1 MSLTNVDAHE
11 FWALPVCCNVKD
23 SFIEDFSFVDEH
35 VNSIFSI
42 SYKDNITLKFRDF
55 VDSNEFNLKLFDNKI
70 SFEGQIPLV
79 LYSDNLDYLLKAEK
93 SVLFNLRIGDA
104 SNNYSSGFTKKE
116 SGTCNVLNACY
127 EFSDYNSFSDDFILV
142 KIFFDSEN
150 LIIDANVDNISFLKF
165 FISEN
170 FGVSKDKIKI
180 NSLDNYWSSSI
191 FPISFNAILQGI
203 VISKKINK
211 RVNIVYYKRHFG
223 ILDNLNLTFSVSNCL
238 VADNKLSKI
247 ILEIIINRP
256 LNFLYK
262 FYFKFINNIFKNLFF
277 DGFLEIFFVENKS
290 DFIFFYDNLL
300 AFETSVYNFI
310 YSNFYNLA
318 LSMSCEPI
326 GYLLTQIKGDYAG
339 FLKIFKKLD
348 LKNSLIKKSAVLSVN
363 KDYDI
368 FDTSRRGVGFAYL
381 NSSAYFLSEEQYIVA
396 FLYKDGLNVFLP
408 YSIIDNNL
416 SNYLKNSLAKT
427 LGLPYSSVNFLI
439 GESVLDFG
447 NFYNLLFKDPY
458 LIEKAIL
465 SIKDNFSSLI
475 DSDFINEYPVV
486 FKEKIAISD
495 VNDCV
500 LGCSVELK
508 FEFYS
513 LSAVFSNVSFF
524 VEQGKFTKLKLNNK
538 RIRTIFG
545 LAVDYVFCRANVS
558 CDIKDCLSLEFIED
572 GEFIFSF
579 RSVFIVSVS
588 AIRTALIQVFDFNAS
603 KTPLD
608 FEEILNSWSIKIDI
622 N

>member
-1 MSLTNVDAHE
+1 MTNADAYE

-35 VNSIFSI
+35 VSSIFSI

-79 LYSDNLDYLLKAEK
+79 LYSDNLDCLLKAEK
-93 SVLFNLRIGDA
+93 SVLFNLRIDDG
-104 SNNYSSGFTKKE
+104 SNNYSSGFEKKE
-116 SGTCNVLNACY
+116 SETCNALNACY
-127 EFSDYNSFSDDFILV
+127 EFSDYNSFPDDFILV

-170 FGVSKDKIKI
+170 FGVNKDKIKI
-180 NSLDNYWSSSI
+180 NSINNYWSSSI

-203 VISKKINK
+203 VISKRINK
-211 RVNIVYYKRHFG
+211 KVNVVYYKRHFG
-223 ILDNLNLTFSVSNCL
+223 VLDNLNLTFSVSNCL
-238 VADNKLSKI
+238 LEDGKLSKI
-247 ILEIIINRP
+247 ILKIVINRP

-277 DGFLEIFFVENKS
+277 DGFLEFFFVEDKS

-318 LSMSCEPI
+318 LVMSCEPI
-326 GYLLTQIKGDYAG
+326 GYLLTQIKGDYSS
-339 FLKIFKKLD
+339 FFKIFKKLD
-348 LKNSLIKKSAVLSVN
+348 LKNSLIKKSSVLSVN
-363 KDYDI
+363 KNYNI

-381 NSSAYFLSEEQYIVA
+381 NSNTYFLGGEQYVVA
-396 FLYKDGLNVFLP
+396 FLYKDGLNIFLP

-427 LGLPYSSVNFLI
+427 LGLAYSSINFLI
-439 GESVLDFG
+439 DESVLDFAD
-447 NFYNLLFKDPY
+447 FHSLLFKDPY

-475 DSDFINEYPVV
+475 SADLINEYPVI
-486 FKEKIAISD
+486 FKEKIAVD
-495 VNDCV
+495 YVNDCM

-513 LSAVFSNVSFF
+513 LSVVFSNVSFF
-524 VEQGKFTKLKLNNK
+524 VEQGKFVKLKLNNK

-545 LAVDYVFCRANVS
+545 LAVDYVFCSANVN
-558 CDIKDCLSLEFIED
+558 CNIKDCLSLEFIED
-572 GEFIFSF
+572 GEFVFSF
-579 RSVFIVSVS
+579 RSFFIVSVS
-588 AIRTALIQVFDFNAS
+588 AIRTALIQMFAFNTS
-603 KTPLD
+603 STPLD
-608 FEEILNSWSIKIDI
+608 FEEILNSWSVKIDI

>member
-1 MSLTNVDAHE
+1 MTSVDAYE

-35 VNSIFSI
+35 VSSIFSI

-93 SVLFNLRIGDA
+93 SVLFNLRIGDG
-104 SNNYSSGFTKKE
+104 SNSYSSGFKKKE

-127 EFSDYNSFSDDFILV
+127 KFSDYNSFSDDFILV

-170 FGVSKDKIKI
+170 FGVDKDKIKI
-180 NSLDNYWSSSI
+180 NSLNNCWSSSI

-211 RVNIVYYKRHFG
+211 TVNVVYYKRHFG

-238 VADNKLSKI
+238 LANNKH
-247 ILEIIINRP
+247 
-256 LNFLYK
+256 
-262 FYFKFINNIFKNLFF
+262 LFF
-277 DGFLEIFFVENKS
+277 DGFLEIFFVENKG
-290 DFIFFYDNLL
+290 DFIFFYDNFL
-300 AFETSVYNFI
+300 AFETSIYNFI

-318 LSMSCEPI
+318 LVTSCEPI
-326 GYLLTQIKGDYAG
+326 GYLLTQIKGDYSS
-339 FLKIFKKLD
+339 FFKIFKKLD
-348 LKNSLIKKSAVLSVN
+348 FKNSLIKKSSVLSVN
-363 KDYDI
+363 KNYNI

-381 NSSAYFLSEEQYIVA
+381 NSNTYFFSGEQYVVA
-396 FLYKDGLNVFLP
+396 FLYKDELNIFLP

-427 LGLPYSSVNFLI
+427 LGLAYNNVNFFI
-439 GESVLDFG
+439 DESILDFT

-475 DSDFINEYPVV
+475 STGFINEYPVI
-486 FKEKIAISD
+486 FKEKIASNY
-495 VNDCV
+495 VNDCM

-524 VEQGKFTKLKLNNK
+524 VEQGKFAKLKLNNK

-545 LAVDYVFCRANVS
+545 LAVDYVFRSANVN
-558 CDIKDCLSLEFIED
+558 CDVKDCLSLEFIED
-572 GEFIFSF
+572 GEFVFSF
-579 RSVFIVSVS
+579 RSFFIVSVS
-588 AIRTALIQVFDFNAS
+588 AIRTALIQIFDFNAS
-603 KTPLD
+603 STPLD
-608 FEEILNSWSIKIDI
+608 FEEILNSWSVKIDI

>member
-1 MSLTNVDAHE
+1 MANVDEYE

-35 VNSIFSI
+35 LSSIFSI

-79 LYSDNLDYLLKAEK
+79 LYSDNLEYLLEAEK
-93 SVLFNLRIGDA
+93 SVLFNLRIGDEN
-104 SNNYSSGFTKKE
+104 NNYSSGFEKKE
-116 SGTCNVLNACY
+116 SGACNVLNACY
-127 EFSDYNSFSDDFILV
+127 EFSDYNSFSDDFVLV

-170 FGVSKDKIKI
+170 FGVNKDKIKI
-180 NSLDNYWSSSI
+180 NSFDNYCSSSI
-191 FPISFNAILQGI
+191 FPISFNAIVQGI
-203 VISKKINK
+203 VISQKINK
-211 RVNIVYYKRHFG
+211 RVNVIYYKRHFG

-238 VADNKLSKI
+238 LADNKLSKI
-247 ILEIIINRP
+247 VLEIIINRP

-262 FYFKFINNIFKNLFF
+262 FYFKFINNIFRNLFF

-290 DFIFFYDNLL
+290 DSIFFYDNLL

-318 LSMSCEPI
+318 LALSCEPI
-326 GYLLTQIKGDYAG
+326 GYLLTQIKGDYSK
-339 FLKIFKKLD
+339 FFKIFKKLD
-348 LKNSLIKKSAVLSVN
+348 LKNSLMKKSSVLSVN
-363 KDYDI
+363 KNYNI
-368 FDTSRRGVGFAYL
+368 FDASRKGVGFAYL
-381 NSSAYFLSEEQYIVA
+381 NSNNYFLREDQSVVA
-396 FLYKDGLNVFLP
+396 FLYKDRLDIFLP
-408 YSIIDNNL
+408 YSIVDSNL

-427 LGLPYSSVNFLI
+427 LGLAYNSINFLI
-439 GESVLDFG
+439 DENLLDFT
-447 NFYNLLFKDPY
+447 NFSSLLFKDSY
-458 LIEKAIL
+458 VIEKAVL
-465 SIKDNFSSLI
+465 NIKDQFFSLI
-475 DSDFINEYPVV
+475 STGFADEYPVM
-486 FKEKIAISD
+486 FEEKIATEY
-495 VNDCV
+495 VNDCM

-513 LSAVFSNVSFF
+513 LKAVFSDVSFF

-538 RIRTIFG
+538 RVRTIFE
-545 LAVDYVFCRANVS
+545 LAVDYVFCSGNVN
-558 CDIKDCLSLEFIED
+558 CDIKDFLSLEFVED
-572 GEFIFSF
+572 GEFVFSF
-579 RSVFIVSVS
+579 RSFFIVSVS
-588 AIRTALIQVFDFNAS
+588 AIRTALIQIFDFNVNR
-603 KTPLD
+603 TPLD
-608 FEEILNSWSIKIDI
+608 FEEILNNWSIKIDI

>member
-1 MSLTNVDAHE
+1 MTNVDACE

-23 SFIEDFSFVDEH
+23 SFIEDFSFVDDEYLG
-35 VNSIFSI
+35 SIFSI
-42 SYKDNITLKFRDF
+42 SYKDNIILKFRDF

-93 SVLFNLRIGDA
+93 SVLFNLRIDDG
-104 SNNYSSGFTKKE
+104 SNNYSSGFENKE
-116 SGTCNVLNACY
+116 SETCNALNACY
-127 EFSDYNSFSDDFILV
+127 KFSDYNSFSDDFILV

-170 FGVSKDKIKI
+170 FGVNKDKIKI
-180 NSLDNYWSSSI
+180 NSINNYWSSSI

-211 RVNIVYYKRHFG
+211 KVNVVYYKRHFG
-223 ILDNLNLTFSVSNCL
+223 ILNNLNLTFSVSNCL
-238 VADNKLSKI
+238 LEDNKLSKI
-247 ILEIIINRP
+247 ILKIVINRP

-262 FYFKFINNIFKNLFF
+262 FYFKFINNILKNLFF
-277 DGFLEIFFVENKS
+277 DGFLEFFFVENKS

-318 LSMSCEPI
+318 LAMSCEPI
-326 GYLLTQIKGDYAG
+326 GYLLTQIKGDYSS
-339 FLKIFKKLD
+339 FFKIFKKLD
-348 LKNSLIKKSAVLSVN
+348 LKNSLIKKSSVLSFKKN
-363 KDYDI
+363 YNI

-381 NSSAYFLSEEQYIVA
+381 NSNSYFLGEEQYVVA
-396 FLYKDGLNVFLP
+396 FLYKDGLNIFLP

-427 LGLPYSSVNFLI
+427 LGLAYNSIKFLI
-439 GESVLDFG
+439 DGSVLDFD
-447 NFYNLLFKDPY
+447 NFYSLLFKDPY

-475 DSDFINEYPVV
+475 STDLVNEYPVI
-486 FKEKIAISD
+486 FKEKISVD
-495 VNDCV
+495 YVNDCI

-524 VEQGKFTKLKLNNK
+524 VEQGKFAKLKLNNK
-538 RIRTIFG
+538 RIYTIFG
-545 LAVDYVFCRANVS
+545 LAVDYVFCSANVN

-572 GEFIFSF
+572 GEFVFSF
-579 RSVFIVSVS
+579 RSFFIVSVS
-588 AIRTALIQVFDFNAS
+588 AIRTALIQMFDFNTS
-603 KTPLD
+603 STPLD
-608 FEEILNSWSIKIDI
+608 FEEILNGWSVKIDI

>member
-1 MSLTNVDAHE
+1 MTNVDAYE

-35 VNSIFSI
+35 LSSIFSI

-55 VDSNEFNLKLFDNKI
+55 VDSNEFNLKLFDNKV

-79 LYSDNLDYLLKAEK
+79 LYSDNLEYLLKAEK
-93 SVLFNLRIGDA
+93 SVLFNLRISDG
-104 SNNYSSGFTKKE
+104 SNNYSPRFEKKE
-116 SGTCNVLNACY
+116 SGDCNALNACY
-127 EFSDYNSFSDDFILV
+127 EFSDYNSFPDDFILV

-170 FGVSKDKIKI
+170 FSVNKDKITI
-180 NSLDNYWSSSI
+180 NSLNNYWSSSI
-191 FPISFNAILQGI
+191 FPVSFNAILQGI

-211 RVNIVYYKRHFG
+211 RVNVIYYKRHFR

-238 VADNKLSKI
+238 LADNKLSKV

-256 LNFLYK
+256 
-262 FYFKFINNIFKNLFF
+262 
-277 DGFLEIFFVENKS
+277 
-290 DFIFFYDNLL
+290 
-300 AFETSVYNFI
+300 TSVYNFI

-318 LSMSCEPI
+318 LAMPCEPI
-326 GYLLTQIKGDYAG
+326 GYLLTQIKGDYSR
-339 FLKIFKKLD
+339 FFKIFKRLD
-348 LKNSLIKKSAVLSVN
+348 LKNSLIKKSSVISVN
-363 KDYDI
+363 KNYDI

-381 NSSAYFLSEEQYIVA
+381 NSNAYFLSGEQYVVA
-396 FLYKDGLNVFLP
+396 FLYKDGLNIFLP

-427 LGLPYSSVNFLI
+427 LGLAYNSINFLI
-439 GESVLDFG
+439 DGSSLDFT
-447 NFYNLLFKDPY
+447 NFYSLLFKDPY

-465 SIKDNFSSLI
+465 TIKDNFSSLI
-475 DSDFINEYPVV
+475 STGFISEYPVI
-486 FKEKIAISD
+486 FKEKIANEY

-513 LSAVFSNVSFF
+513 LNAVFTNVSFF

-545 LAVDYVFCRANVS
+545 LAVDYVFCSANVN

-572 GEFIFSF
+572 GEFVFSF
-579 RSVFIVSVS
+579 RSFFIVSVS
-588 AIRTALIQVFDFNAS
+588 AIRTALIQIFDFNAGS
-603 KTPLD
+603 TPLN
-608 FEEILNSWSIKIDI
+608 FEEILNSWSVKIDI

>member
-1 MSLTNVDAHE
+1 MTNVDANE

-23 SFIEDFSFVDEH
+23 SFIEDFSFVDDP
-35 VNSIFSI
+35 VSSIFSI
-42 SYKDNITLKFRDF
+42 SYKDNITLKFKDF
-55 VDSNEFNLKLFDNKI
+55 VDSNEFNLKLFDNKVN
-70 SFEGQIPLV
+70 FKGQIPLV
-79 LYSDNLDYLLKAEK
+79 LYSDNLEYLLKAEK
-93 SVLFNLRIGDA
+93 SVLFNLRIGDGN
-104 SNNYSSGFTKKE
+104 NNYSSGFKEKE

-142 KIFFDSEN
+142 KIFFDSDN

-170 FGVSKDKIKI
+170 FGMDKDKIKI
-180 NSLDNYWSSSI
+180 NSFNNYWSSCI

-211 RVNIVYYKRHFG
+211 RVNVIYYKRHFG

-238 VADNKLSKI
+238 LADNKLSKI

-318 LSMSCEPI
+318 LGMSCEPI
-326 GYLLTQIKGDYAG
+326 GYLLTQIKGDYSS
-339 FLKIFKKLD
+339 FFKVFKKLD
-348 LKNSLIKKSAVLSVN
+348 LKNSLIKKSSVLSFN
-363 KDYDI
+363 KNYNI

-381 NSSAYFLSEEQYIVA
+381 NSSTYFLIEEQYVVA
-396 FLYKDGLNVFLP
+396 LLYKDKLDIFVP

-416 SNYLKNSLAKT
+416 SNYLKNSLAKA
-427 LGLPYSSVNFLI
+427 LGLAYSSINFLI
-439 GESVLDFG
+439 NENVLDFA
-447 NFYNLLFKDPY
+447 NFYSLLFKDPY

-465 SIKDNFSSLI
+465 TIKDNFSSLI
-475 DSDFINEYPVV
+475 SKDFINEYPVI
-486 FKEKIAISD
+486 FKEKISADS

-513 LSAVFSNVSFF
+513 LSAVFTNVSFF

-538 RIRTIFG
+538 RIYTIFE
-545 LAVDYVFCRANVS
+545 LAVDYVFCSANVN

-572 GEFIFSF
+572 GEFVFSF
-579 RSVFIVSVS
+579 RSFFIVSVS
-588 AIRTALIQVFDFNAS
+588 AIRTALIQIFDFNAS
-603 KTPLD
+603 RTPLD

>member
-1 MSLTNVDAHE
+1 MKSVDAYE

-35 VNSIFSI
+35 VSPFFSI

-93 SVLFNLRIGDA
+93 SVLFNLRIGDG
-104 SNNYSSGFTKKE
+104 SNSYSSGFKKKE

-127 EFSDYNSFSDDFILV
+127 KFSDYNSFSDDFILV

-170 FGVSKDKIKI
+170 FGVDKDKIKI
-180 NSLDNYWSSSI
+180 NSLNNCWSSFI

-203 VISKKINK
+203 VISKKVNK
-211 RVNIVYYKRHFG
+211 TVNVVYYKRHFG

-238 VADNKLSKI
+238 LANNKLSKI
-247 ILEIIINRP
+247 VLEIIINRP

-277 DGFLEIFFVENKS
+277 DGFLEIFFVENKG
-290 DFIFFYDNLL
+290 DFIFFYDNFL
-300 AFETSVYNFI
+300 AFETSIYNFI

-318 LSMSCEPI
+318 LVMSCEPI
-326 GYLLTQIKGDYAG
+326 GYLLTQIKGDYSS
-339 FLKIFKKLD
+339 FFKIFKKLD
-348 LKNSLIKKSAVLSVN
+348 FKNSLIKKSSVLSVN
-363 KDYDI
+363 KNYNI

-381 NSSAYFLSEEQYIVA
+381 NSNTYFFSGEQYVVA
-396 FLYKDGLNVFLP
+396 FLYKDELNIFLP

-427 LGLPYSSVNFLI
+427 LGLAYNNVNFFI
-439 GESVLDFG
+439 DESILDFT

-475 DSDFINEYPVV
+475 STGFINEYPVI
-486 FKEKIAISD
+486 FKEKIASNY
-495 VNDCV
+495 VNDCM

-524 VEQGKFTKLKLNNK
+524 VEQGKFAKLKLNNK

-545 LAVDYVFCRANVS
+545 LAVDYVFRSANVN
-558 CDIKDCLSLEFIED
+558 CDVKDCLSLEFIED
-572 GEFIFSF
+572 GEFVFSF
-579 RSVFIVSVS
+579 RSFFIVSVS
-588 AIRTALIQVFDFNAS
+588 AIRTALIQIFDFNAS
-603 KTPLD
+603 STPLD
-608 FEEILNSWSIKIDI
+608 FEEILNSWSVKIDI

>member
-1 MSLTNVDAHE
+1 MTSVDAYE

-35 VNSIFSI
+35 VSSIFSI

-93 SVLFNLRIGDA
+93 SVLFNLRIGDG
-104 SNNYSSGFTKKE
+104 SNSYSSGFKKKE

-127 EFSDYNSFSDDFILV
+127 KFSDYNSFSDDFILV

-170 FGVSKDKIKI
+170 FGVDKDKIKI
-180 NSLDNYWSSSI
+180 NSLNNCWSSSI

-211 RVNIVYYKRHFG
+211 TVNVVYYKRHFG

-238 VADNKLSKI
+238 LANNKLSKI
-247 ILEIIINRP
+247 VLEIIINRP

-262 FYFKFINNIFKNLFF
+262 FNNIFKNLFF
-277 DGFLEIFFVENKS
+277 DGFLEIFFVENKG
-290 DFIFFYDNLL
+290 DFIFFYDNFL

-318 LSMSCEPI
+318 LVTSCEPI
-326 GYLLTQIKGDYAG
+326 GYLLTQIKGDYSS
-339 FLKIFKKLD
+339 FFKIFKKLD
-348 LKNSLIKKSAVLSVN
+348 FKNSLIKKSSVLSVN
-363 KDYDI
+363 KNYNI

-381 NSSAYFLSEEQYIVA
+381 NSNTYFFSGEQYVVA
-396 FLYKDGLNVFLP
+396 FLYKDELNIFLP

-427 LGLPYSSVNFLI
+427 LGLAYNNVNFFI
-439 GESVLDFG
+439 DESILDFT

-475 DSDFINEYPVV
+475 STGFINEYPVI
-486 FKEKIAISD
+486 FKEKIASNY
-495 VNDCV
+495 VNDCM

-524 VEQGKFTKLKLNNK
+524 VEQGKFAKLKLNNK

-545 LAVDYVFCRANVS
+545 LAVDYVFRSANVN
-558 CDIKDCLSLEFIED
+558 CDVKDCLSLEFIED
-572 GEFIFSF
+572 GEFVFSF
-579 RSVFIVSVS
+579 RSFFIVSVS
-588 AIRTALIQVFDFNAS
+588 AIRTALIQIFDFNAS
-603 KTPLD
+603 STPLD
-608 FEEILNSWSIKIDI
+608 FEEILNSWSVKIDI

>member
-1 MSLTNVDAHE
+1 MTNVDAYE

-35 VNSIFSI
+35 VGSIFSI
-42 SYKDNITLKFRDF
+42 SYKDNIILKFKDF

-79 LYSDNLDYLLKAEK
+79 LYSNNLDYLLKAEK
-93 SVLFNLRIGDA
+93 SILFNLRIDDG
-104 SNNYSSGFTKKE
+104 SNNYSSGFENKE
-116 SGTCNVLNACY
+116 SETCNALNACY
-127 EFSDYNSFSDDFILV
+127 KFSDYNSFPYDFILV
-142 KIFFDSEN
+142 KIFFDSES

-180 NSLDNYWSSSI
+180 NSSNNYWSSSI

-203 VISKKINK
+203 IIAKKINK
-211 RVNIVYYKRHFG
+211 KVNVVYYKRHFG
-223 ILDNLNLTFSVSNCL
+223 ILNNLNLTFSVSNCL
-238 VADNKLSKI
+238 SGDSKLSKI
-247 ILEIIINRP
+247 ILKIAINRP

-277 DGFLEIFFVENKS
+277 DGFLEFFFVENKS

-318 LSMSCEPI
+318 LAMSCEPI
-326 GYLLTQIKGDYAG
+326 GYLLTQIKGNYSS
-339 FLKIFKKLD
+339 FFKIFKKLD
-348 LKNSLIKKSAVLSVN
+348 LKNSLIKKSSVLSFN
-363 KDYDI
+363 KNYNI

-381 NSSAYFLSEEQYIVA
+381 NSNTYFLGEEQYVVA
-396 FLYKDGLNVFLP
+396 LLYKDGLNIFLP

-427 LGLPYSSVNFLI
+427 LGLAYNSIKFLLD
-439 GESVLDFG
+439 ECVLDFD
-447 NFYNLLFKDPY
+447 NFYTLLFKDPY

-465 SIKDNFSSLI
+465 SIRDNFSSLI
-475 DSDFINEYPVV
+475 STDLVNEYPVLL
-486 FKEKIAISD
+486 KEKIAAD
-495 VNDCV
+495 YVNDCT

-513 LSAVFSNVSFF
+513 LRAVFTNVSFF
-524 VEQGKFTKLKLNNK
+524 VEQGKFVKLKLNNK
-538 RIRTIFG
+538 RIYTIFG
-545 LAVDYVFCRANVS
+545 LAVDYVFCSANVN

-572 GEFIFSF
+572 GEFVFSF
-579 RSVFIVSVS
+579 RSFFIVSVS
-588 AIRTALIQVFDFNAS
+588 AIRTALIQMFDFNIS
-603 KTPLD
+603 GTPLD
-608 FEEILNSWSIKIDI
+608 FEEILNSWSVKIDI

>member
-1 MSLTNVDAHE
+1 MTNVDAYE

-23 SFIEDFSFVDEH
+23 SFIEDFSFIDEH
-35 VNSIFSI
+35 ISSIFSI

-55 VDSNEFNLKLFDNKI
+55 VDSNEFNLKLFDNKV

-93 SVLFNLRIGDA
+93 SVLFNLRIGDG
-104 SNNYSSGFTKKE
+104 SNNYSPGFEKKE
-116 SGTCNVLNACY
+116 SGDCNALNACY
-127 EFSDYNSFSDDFILV
+127 EFSDYNSFPDDFILV

-170 FGVSKDKIKI
+170 FGVNKDKIKI
-180 NSLDNYWSSSI
+180 NSLNNYWSSSI

-211 RVNIVYYKRHFG
+211 RVNVIYYKRHFR

-238 VADNKLSKI
+238 LADNKLSKV

-318 LSMSCEPI
+318 LVMPCEPI
-326 GYLLTQIKGDYAG
+326 GYLLTQIKGDYSR
-339 FLKIFKKLD
+339 FFKIFKRLD
-348 LKNSLIKKSAVLSVN
+348 LKNSLIKKSSVISVN
-363 KDYDI
+363 KNYDI

-381 NSSAYFLSEEQYIVA
+381 NSNAYFLSGEQYVVA
-396 FLYKDGLNVFLP
+396 CLYKDILNIFLP

-427 LGLPYSSVNFLI
+427 LGLAYSSINFLI
-439 GESVLDFG
+439 DESSLDFT
-447 NFYNLLFKDPY
+447 NFYSLLFKDPY

-465 SIKDNFSSLI
+465 TIKDNFSSLL
-475 DSDFINEYPVV
+475 SKGFISEYPVI
-486 FKEKIAISD
+486 FKEKIATEY

-513 LSAVFSNVSFF
+513 LSAVFTNVSFF

-545 LAVDYVFCRANVS
+545 LAVDYVFCSANVN
-558 CDIKDCLSLEFIED
+558 CDIEDCLSLEFIED
-572 GEFIFSF
+572 GEFVFSF
-579 RSVFIVSVS
+579 RSFFIVSVS
-588 AIRTALIQVFDFNAS
+588 AIRTALIQIFDFNAS
-603 KTPLD
+603 STPLN
-608 FEEILNSWSIKIDI
+608 FEEILNSWSVKIDI

>member
-1 MSLTNVDAHE
+1 MTNVDASE

-35 VNSIFSI
+35 VSSIFSI

-93 SVLFNLRIGDA
+93 SVLFNLRIGDG
-104 SNNYSSGFTKKE
+104 SNNYSSRFEKKE
-116 SGTCNVLNACY
+116 SETCNVLNFCY
-127 EFSDYNSFSDDFILV
+127 KFSDYNSFSDDFILV

-170 FGVSKDKIKI
+170 FGVNKDKIKI
-180 NSLDNYWSSSI
+180 NSLNSYWSSSI

-211 RVNIVYYKRHFG
+211 TVNVVYYKRHFG
-223 ILDNLNLTFSVSNCL
+223 ILDNLNLTFTVSNCL
-238 VADNKLSKI
+238 LANNKLSKI
-247 ILEIIINRP
+247 VLEIFINRP

-300 AFETSVYNFI
+300 AFEISVYNFI
-310 YSNFYNLA
+310 YSNFYNIA
-318 LSMSCEPI
+318 LTMSCEPI
-326 GYLLTQIKGDYAG
+326 GYLLTQIKGDYSS
-339 FLKIFKKLD
+339 FFKIFKKLD
-348 LKNSLIKKSAVLSVN
+348 LKNSLIKKSSVLSVN
-363 KDYDI
+363 KNYDI

-381 NSSAYFLSEEQYIVA
+381 NSNAYFLSGEQYVVA
-396 FLYKDGLNVFLP
+396 LLNKDELNIFLP

-427 LGLPYSSVNFLI
+427 LGLAYNNVNFFI
-439 GESVLDFG
+439 DESILDFV

-465 SIKDNFSSLI
+465 AIKDNFFSLT
-475 DSDFINEYPVV
+475 STGLVNEYPVI
-486 FKEKIAISD
+486 FKEKI
-495 VNDCV
+495 VTRHVHDCR

-513 LSAVFSNVSFF
+513 LNAVFSNVSFF
-524 VEQGKFTKLKLNNK
+524 VEQGKFARLKLNNK
-538 RIRTIFG
+538 RISTIFG
-545 LAVDYVFCRANVS
+545 LAVDYVFRSANVN
-558 CDIKDCLSLEFIED
+558 CDVKDCLSLEFIED

-579 RSVFIVSVS
+579 RSFFIVSVS
-588 AIRTALIQVFDFNAS
+588 AIRTALIQIFDFNTS
-603 KTPLD
+603 STPLD
-608 FEEILNSWSIKIDI
+608 FEEILNSWSVKIDI
-622 N
+622 D

>member
-1 MSLTNVDAHE
+1 MTNVDAYE

-35 VNSIFSI
+35 VGSIFSI
-42 SYKDNITLKFRDF
+42 SYKDNIILKFKDF

-79 LYSDNLDYLLKAEK
+79 LYSNNLDYLLKAEK
-93 SVLFNLRIGDA
+93 SVLFNLRIDDG
-104 SNNYSSGFTKKE
+104 SNNYSSGFENKE
-116 SGTCNVLNACY
+116 SETCNALNACY
-127 EFSDYNSFSDDFILV
+127 KFSDYNSFPYDFILV
-142 KIFFDSEN
+142 KIFFDSES

-180 NSLDNYWSSSI
+180 NSINNYWSSSI

-211 RVNIVYYKRHFG
+211 KVNVVYYKRHFG
-223 ILDNLNLTFSVSNCL
+223 ILNNLNLTFSVSNCL
-238 VADNKLSKI
+238 LEDNKLSKI
-247 ILEIIINRP
+247 ILKIVINRP

-277 DGFLEIFFVENKS
+277 DGFLEFFFVENKS

-318 LSMSCEPI
+318 LAMSCEPI
-326 GYLLTQIKGDYAG
+326 GYLLTQIKGNYSS
-339 FLKIFKKLD
+339 FFKIFKKLD
-348 LKNSLIKKSAVLSVN
+348 LKNSLIKKSSVLSFN
-363 KDYDI
+363 KNYNI

-381 NSSAYFLSEEQYIVA
+381 NSNTYFLGEEQYIVA
-396 FLYKDGLNVFLP
+396 LLYKDGLNIFLP

-427 LGLPYSSVNFLI
+427 LGLAYNSIKFLLD
-439 GESVLDFG
+439 ESVLDFN
-447 NFYNLLFKDPY
+447 NFYTLLFKDPY

-465 SIKDNFSSLI
+465 SIRDNFSSLI
-475 DSDFINEYPVV
+475 GTDLVNEYPVLL
-486 FKEKIAISD
+486 KEKIVAD
-495 VNDCV
+495 YVNDCI

-513 LSAVFSNVSFF
+513 LSAVFTNVSFF
-524 VEQGKFTKLKLNNK
+524 VEQGKFVKLKLNNK
-538 RIRTIFG
+538 RIYTIFG
-545 LAVDYVFCRANVS
+545 LAVDYVFCSANVN

-572 GEFIFSF
+572 GEFVFSF
-579 RSVFIVSVS
+579 RSFFIVSVS
-588 AIRTALIQVFDFNAS
+588 AIRTALIQMFDFNTS
-603 KTPLD
+603 STPLD
-608 FEEILNSWSIKIDI
+608 FEEILSSWSVKIDI

>member
-1 MSLTNVDAHE
+1 MTNVDTYE
-11 FWALPVCCNVKD
+11 LWALPVCCNVKD
-23 SFIEDFSFVDEH
+23 SFIEDFSFIDEH
-35 VNSIFSI
+35 VSSIFNI

-93 SVLFNLRIGDA
+93 NVLFNLRIGDG
-104 SNNYSSGFTKKE
+104 SNAYSSGFEKKE
-116 SGTCNVLNACY
+116 SGACNVLNACY
-127 EFSDYNSFSDDFILV
+127 EFSDYNSFPDDFILV
-142 KIFFDSEN
+142 KVFFDSEN

-170 FGVSKDKIKI
+170 FGVNKDKIKI
-180 NSLDNYWSSSI
+180 NSLNNYWTSSI

-203 VISKKINK
+203 VISKKNNK
-211 RVNIVYYKRHFG
+211 RVNVVYYKRHFR
-223 ILDNLNLTFSVSNCL
+223 ILDLNLTFSASNCL
-238 VADNKLSKI
+238 LADNKLSKI

-277 DGFLEIFFVENKS
+277 DGFLEIFFVDNKS
-290 DFIFFYDNLL
+290 DFVFFYDNIL

-318 LSMSCEPI
+318 LEMSCEPI
-326 GYLLTQIKGDYAG
+326 GYLLTQIKGDYSS
-339 FLKIFKKLD
+339 FFKIFKKLD
-348 LKNSLIKKSAVLSVN
+348 LKNSLIKKSSALSAN
-363 KDYDI
+363 RNYNI

-381 NSSAYFLSEEQYIVA
+381 NSNNYFLGEEQYIVA
-396 FLYKDGLNVFLP
+396 FLYKDGLNIFLP

-416 SNYLKNSLAKT
+416 GNYLKNSLAKT
-427 LGLPYSSVNFLI
+427 LSLPYSSINFLI
-439 GESVLDFG
+439 DESTLDSA
-447 NFYNLLFKDPY
+447 NFYSLLFKDPY

-465 SIKDNFSSLI
+465 TIKDNFSSLI
-475 DSDFINEYPVV
+475 IKGFSNEYPLII
-486 FKEKIAISD
+486 KEKIAVD
-495 VNDCV
+495 CVNDCM

-545 LAVDYVFCRANVS
+545 LAVDYVFSSANVN
-558 CDIKDCLSLEFIED
+558 CDIEDCLSLEFIED
-572 GEFIFSF
+572 GEFVFSF
-579 RSVFIVSVS
+579 RSFFIVSVS
-588 AIRTALIQVFDFNAS
+588 AIRTALIQIFNFNAS
-603 KTPLD
+603 STPLD
-608 FEEILNSWSIKIDI
+608 FEEILNSWSIKIDT

>member
-1 MSLTNVDAHE
+1 MTSVDAYE

-35 VNSIFSI
+35 VSSIFSI

-93 SVLFNLRIGDA
+93 SVLFNLRIGDG
-104 SNNYSSGFTKKE
+104 SNSYSSGFKKKE

-127 EFSDYNSFSDDFILV
+127 KFSDYNSFSDDFILV

-170 FGVSKDKIKI
+170 FGVDKDKIKI
-180 NSLDNYWSSSI
+180 NSLNNCWSSFI

-203 VISKKINK
+203 VISKKVNK
-211 RVNIVYYKRHFG
+211 TVNVVYYKRHFG

-238 VADNKLSKI
+238 LANNKLSKI
-247 ILEIIINRP
+247 VLEIIIN
-256 LNFLYK
+256 
-262 FYFKFINNIFKNLFF
+262 I
-277 DGFLEIFFVENKS
+277 
-290 DFIFFYDNLL
+290 
-300 AFETSVYNFI
+300 YNFI

-318 LSMSCEPI
+318 LVMSCEPI
-326 GYLLTQIKGDYAG
+326 GYLLTQIKGDYSS
-339 FLKIFKKLD
+339 FFKIFKKLD
-348 LKNSLIKKSAVLSVN
+348 FKNSLIKKSSVLSVN
-363 KDYDI
+363 KNYNI

-381 NSSAYFLSEEQYIVA
+381 NSNTYFFSGEQYVVA
-396 FLYKDGLNVFLP
+396 FLYKDELNIFLP

-427 LGLPYSSVNFLI
+427 LGLAYNNVNFFI
-439 GESVLDFG
+439 DESILDFT

-475 DSDFINEYPVV
+475 STGFINEYPVI
-486 FKEKIAISD
+486 FKEKIASNY
-495 VNDCV
+495 VNDCM

-524 VEQGKFTKLKLNNK
+524 VEQGKFAKLKLNNK

-545 LAVDYVFCRANVS
+545 LAVDYVFRSANVN
-558 CDIKDCLSLEFIED
+558 CDVKDCLSLEFIED
-572 GEFIFSF
+572 GEFVFSF
-579 RSVFIVSVS
+579 RSFFIVSVS
-588 AIRTALIQVFDFNAS
+588 AIRTALIQIFDFNAS
-603 KTPLD
+603 STPLD
-608 FEEILNSWSIKIDI
+608 FEEILNSWSVKIDI